1 VRGTHAA
8 SSSGERDGTRGS
20 TPRAT
25 RAPVSSAVE
34 AETIMNAQ
42 TIEGNWTQF
51 KGKIREQ
58 WGKLTDDDVDIIAGK
73 REQLIGKIKERYGKS
88 TDVVDR
94 EIKEFE
100 ARHQKS
106 E

>member
-1 VRGTHAA
+1 
-8 SSSGERDGTRGS
+8 
-20 TPRAT
+20 
-25 RAPVSSAVE
+25 
-34 AETIMNAQ
+34 MNAQ

-88 TDVVDR
+88 TDVVNR

-100 ARHQKS
+100 ARHQKT

>member
-1 VRGTHAA
+1 
-8 SSSGERDGTRGS
+8 
-20 TPRAT
+20 
-25 RAPVSSAVE
+25 
-34 AETIMNAQ
+34 MNAQ

-88 TDVVDR
+88 TDVVSR

-100 ARHQKS
+100 ARHQKT

>member
-1 VRGTHAA
+1 MSPWKHDGSQGAA
-8 SSSGERDGTRGS
+8 
-20 TPRAT
+20 PRAT
-25 RAPVSSAVE
+25 PAPVFSGVG
-34 AETIMNAQ
+34 AETVMNAQ

-73 REQLIGKIKERYGKS
+73 REQLIGKITERYGTS
-88 TDVVDR
+88 ADVVDR
-94 EIKEFE
+94 EVKEFE
-100 ARHQKS
+100 ARFQKK